1 MMWRYHRSEG
11 GLLYDGNT
19 PLCGGCGGAIVAVS
33 PWACSR
39 REGASWGA
47 GKRYCVAGR
56 LVIPCEDLLSALESM
71 LGSLR
76 LVGPAGPGGVS
87 VGDLVSPGLG
97 FQRLPSSYY
106 VKDIQEK
113 PFICPS
119 VHPPIHPSP
128 IYHSSSIH
136 PPTYTSVCPS
146 IHPSNH
152 CLLDHR

>member
-1 MMWRYHRSEG
+1 MKVGCSTMATPRCVG
-11 GLLYDGNT
+11 GVGV
-19 PLCGGCGGAIVAVS
+19 PSWPCPRGHV
-33 PWACSR
+33 
-39 REGASWGA
+39 REGRARRG
-47 GKRYCVAGR
+47 GQGRLHCVAGR

-136 PPTYTSVCPS
+136 PPTYPSVCPS
-146 IHPSNH
+146 IHPPNH